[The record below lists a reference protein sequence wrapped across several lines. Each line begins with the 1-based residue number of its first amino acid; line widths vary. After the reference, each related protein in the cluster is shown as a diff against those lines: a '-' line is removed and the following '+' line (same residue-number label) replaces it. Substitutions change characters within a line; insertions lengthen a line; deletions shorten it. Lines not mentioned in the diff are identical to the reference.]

1 VSDAQAHITAFWS
14 TVATDYQVHSGNVAA
29 YGTAAYQCWEDALA
43 ATLPRPPAEIL
54 DVAAGTG
61 YVALAAAALGHRVTA
76 IDLSPQMLEE
86 LGSRAADRGLSV
98 DARLEDAVAPGFPP
112 ASFDVVTS
120 RHFLW
125 TLREPAKAMA
135 SWRNLLR
142 PGGRLVAVDG
152 FWFTG
157 SGESE
162 APPLFTQ
169 HYTAATIAELPLMH
183 IGGPEPVL
191 QMLSAAGF
199 VELAAEPHPELAL
212 EGGVP
217 HIFTATRP

>member
-1 VSDAQAHITAFWS
+1 VNDR
-14 TVATDYQVHSGNVAA
+14 ATGP
-29 YGTAAYQCWEDALA
+29 G
-43 ATLPRPPAEIL
+43 P
-54 DVAAGTG
+54 G
-61 YVALAAAALGHRVTA
+61 
-76 IDLSPQMLEE
+76 DLS
-86 LGSRAADRGLSV
+86 SV
-98 DARLEDAVAPGFPP
+98 GGGHGPP

-162 APPLFTQ
+162 APPRAGPGGRR
-169 HYTAATIAELPLMH
+169 AAHLHRHAALIAGH
-183 IGGPEPVL
+183 RNR
-191 QMLSAAGF
+191 ARDW
-199 VELAAEPHPELAL
+199 
-212 EGGVP
+212 
-217 HIFTATRP
+217 RPRSVIAKRPRVNHLGC